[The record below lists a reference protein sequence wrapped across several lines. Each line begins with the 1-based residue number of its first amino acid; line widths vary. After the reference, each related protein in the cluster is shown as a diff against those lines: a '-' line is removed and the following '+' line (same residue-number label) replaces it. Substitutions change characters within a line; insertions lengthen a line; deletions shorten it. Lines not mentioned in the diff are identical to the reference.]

1 MDRKY
6 DLVERLKAKNERPFL
21 VLDEQH
27 VYSINTSKT
36 NALAIMALMDKRK
49 SENATDLS
57 MIDDVIR
64 MSLGEDA
71 LLYLNAQEISI
82 AALQEIVKTIMAAMA
97 DMSLEES
104 EQQAKK
110 INDRVWYDLFEDW
123 ELIEAFFA
131 MQYPGKDLYDDTM
144 DWKEFI
150 TLLAGHAKE
159 TPLGQIIAIRRGRPA
174 DLKQFS
180 AEQQKSVTHT
190 MADILHGTVS
200 KERLGEGD

>member
-1 MDRKY
+1 
-6 DLVERLKAKNERPFL
+6 
-21 VLDEQH
+21 
-27 VYSINTSKT
+27 
-36 NALAIMALMDKRK
+36 MDKRK

-110 INDRVWYDLFEDW
+110 
-123 ELIEAFFA
+123 
-131 MQYPGKDLYDDTM
+131 K
-144 DWKEFI
+144 
-150 TLLAGHAKE
+150 
-159 TPLGQIIAIRRGRPA
+159 
-174 DLKQFS
+174 
-180 AEQQKSVTHT
+180 
-190 MADILHGTVS
+190 
-200 KERLGEGD
+200 

>member
-1 MDRKY
+1 MARKY
-6 DLVERLKAKNERPFL
+6 DLVERLKVKNERPFL

-36 NALAIMALMDKRK
+36 NALAIMALMDQRK
-49 SENATDLS
+49 SEDVADLS

-71 LLYLNAQEISI
+71 LQYLNAQEISI

-110 INDRVWYDLFEDW
+110 
-123 ELIEAFFA
+123 
-131 MQYPGKDLYDDTM
+131 K
-144 DWKEFI
+144 
-150 TLLAGHAKE
+150 
-159 TPLGQIIAIRRGRPA
+159 
-174 DLKQFS
+174 
-180 AEQQKSVTHT
+180 
-190 MADILHGTVS
+190 
-200 KERLGEGD
+200 

>member
-1 MDRKY
+1 MARKY

-36 NALAIMALMDKRK
+36 NALAIMDQRK
-49 SENATDLS
+49 SEEAADLS

-71 LLYLNAQEISI
+71 LQYLNAQEISI

-110 INDRVWYDLFEDW
+110 
-123 ELIEAFFA
+123 
-131 MQYPGKDLYDDTM
+131 K
-144 DWKEFI
+144 
-150 TLLAGHAKE
+150 
-159 TPLGQIIAIRRGRPA
+159 
-174 DLKQFS
+174 
-180 AEQQKSVTHT
+180 
-190 MADILHGTVS
+190 
-200 KERLGEGD
+200 

>member
-1 MDRKY
+1 MARKY
-6 DLVERLKAKNERPFL
+6 DLVERLKAKNERTFL

-36 NALAIMALMDKRK
+36 NALAIMALMDQRK
-49 SENATDLS
+49 SEDAADLS

-71 LLYLNAQEISI
+71 LQYLNAQEISI

-110 INDRVWYDLFEDW
+110 
-123 ELIEAFFA
+123 
-131 MQYPGKDLYDDTM
+131 K
-144 DWKEFI
+144 
-150 TLLAGHAKE
+150 
-159 TPLGQIIAIRRGRPA
+159 
-174 DLKQFS
+174 
-180 AEQQKSVTHT
+180 
-190 MADILHGTVS
+190 
-200 KERLGEGD
+200 

>member
-1 MDRKY
+1 MARKY

-27 VYSINTSKT
+27 AYSINTSKT
-36 NALAIMALMDKRK
+36 NALAIMALMDQRK
-49 SENATDLS
+49 SEDAADLS

-71 LLYLNAQEISI
+71 LQYLNAQEISI

-110 INDRVWYDLFEDW
+110 
-123 ELIEAFFA
+123 
-131 MQYPGKDLYDDTM
+131 K
-144 DWKEFI
+144 
-150 TLLAGHAKE
+150 
-159 TPLGQIIAIRRGRPA
+159 
-174 DLKQFS
+174 
-180 AEQQKSVTHT
+180 
-190 MADILHGTVS
+190 
-200 KERLGEGD
+200 

>member
-1 MDRKY
+1 MARKY

-27 VYSINTSKT
+27 AYSINTSKT

-71 LLYLNAQEISI
+71 LLYLNTQEISI

-110 INDRVWYDLFEDW
+110 
-123 ELIEAFFA
+123 
-131 MQYPGKDLYDDTM
+131 K
-144 DWKEFI
+144 
-150 TLLAGHAKE
+150 
-159 TPLGQIIAIRRGRPA
+159 
-174 DLKQFS
+174 
-180 AEQQKSVTHT
+180 
-190 MADILHGTVS
+190 
-200 KERLGEGD
+200 

>member
-1 MDRKY
+1 MSRKY
-6 DLVERLKAKNERPFL
+6 DRVERLKAKNERPFL

-36 NALAIMALMDKRK
+36 NALAIMALMDQRK
-49 SENATDLS
+49 SEEAADLS

-71 LLYLNAQEISI
+71 LQYLNAQEISI

-110 INDRVWYDLFEDW
+110 
-123 ELIEAFFA
+123 
-131 MQYPGKDLYDDTM
+131 K
-144 DWKEFI
+144 
-150 TLLAGHAKE
+150 
-159 TPLGQIIAIRRGRPA
+159 
-174 DLKQFS
+174 
-180 AEQQKSVTHT
+180 
-190 MADILHGTVS
+190 
-200 KERLGEGD
+200 